1 MYVVFFSIP
10 LLFSNKNNCAGVY
23 DEMRVLEVED
33 PAEPVRTN
41 LTAAEEEALLYGSD
55 KEGEPGDARGSGE
68 QGGSGGGGP
77 DDEETERKRAER
89 EADEAD
95 LLAKQAE
102 LAERIR
108 RRKAEREKKLEEQRK
123 LERELL
129 QSEKNRLREEAES
142 EKMAHRKQIE
152 KLEAELKQ
160 AREAAEKREDT
171 GEGCSY
177 QKRGRTGSEDSRHES
192 TATSFF
198 GTNMLNLPAGYRAV
212 RSAKLNSLAVRHL
225 NGGSAIPYKP
235 IGSFAND
242 RDARIR
248 LANTIS
254 DASSSRNISS
264 SFNLETF
271 ICNTCTT
278 RGEHTV
284 LGKKVD
290 GDDGSKQAPP
300 CFVLSDQNFPS
311 VIPVEGEGDCFK
323 ILQVENASLTDLT
336 TVFLAALEG
345 FTVPAGSVVLLS
357 SVSHLAA
364 VGTAA
369 YAEDLVR
376 AYKAVRAV
384 YGNGITVM
392 HGIPLLLSGLHCYS
406 IA

>member
-1 MYVVFFSIP
+1 MCVVFFSIP
-10 LLFSNKNNCAGVY
+10 LIFFNKNNCAGVY

-77 DDEETERKRAER
+77 DEEEMERKKAER

-225 NGGSAIPYKP
+225 NGGSAIP
-235 IGSFAND
+235 
-242 RDARIR
+242 
-248 LANTIS
+248 
-254 DASSSRNISS
+254 
-264 SFNLETF
+264 
-271 ICNTCTT
+271 
-278 RGEHTV
+278 
-284 LGKKVD
+284 
-290 GDDGSKQAPP
+290 
-300 CFVLSDQNFPS
+300 
-311 VIPVEGEGDCFK
+311 
-323 ILQVENASLTDLT
+323 
-336 TVFLAALEG
+336 
-345 FTVPAGSVVLLS
+345 
-357 SVSHLAA
+357 
-364 VGTAA
+364 
-369 YAEDLVR
+369 
-376 AYKAVRAV
+376 
-384 YGNGITVM
+384 
-392 HGIPLLLSGLHCYS
+392 
-406 IA
+406 